1 MSHLLARLLCVAAV
15 GALAMPVFAQA
26 PQADQKPT
34 EQAAPAAA
42 SPTGAGGTT
51 AVSPEEKAARA
62 ACESKMA
69 AEKDKCLKDVDA
81 KYNKATTDKMA
92 PSGDMSTKPK
102 DDTTK
107 SGYAK

>member
-1 MSHLLARLLCVAAV
+1 MNQTLARLLCIAAM

-26 PQADQKPT
+26 PQTDTKPT
-34 EQAAPAAA
+34 EAAPPAA
-42 SPTGAGGTT
+42 SPTAAGGMT

-62 ACESKMA
+62 ACESKPA
-69 AEKDKCLKDVDA
+69 TEKDKCLKDVDA
-81 KYNKATTDKMA
+81 KFTKAATDKMA